1 MDEFATRFAD
11 LLENT
16 ATRIRALTADRAATA
31 IRAIALGLPA
41 AVLGVLAIVFL
52 FMTIHGALA
61 IPLGSG
67 GAFGVLAGVFLLAG
81 WLLWRKRAQIGE
93 EEP

>member
-1 MDEFATRFAD
+1 MDEFAARFAD

-16 ATRIRALTADRAATA
+16 ATKIRRLTADRAATA
-31 IRAIALGLPA
+31 VRGVALGLPA
-41 AVLGVLAIVFL
+41 AVLGILAIVFL

-67 GAFGVLAGVFLLAG
+67 GAFGVLAGLFLLGG
-81 WLLWRKRAQIGE
+81 WLVWRKRIARSE
-93 EEP
+93 ETS

>member
-41 AVLGVLAIVFL
+41 AVLGVMAIVFL

-81 WLLWRKRAQIGE
+81 WLVWRKRAQIRE